1 MSGKPSKRSSKAAQP
16 RKAATESSDQ
26 FSASGKIGEMIADLG
41 DWRGEWL
48 AEIRRIIHEVDL
60 EVVEDWKWRGTP
72 VWSHEGMYANANAFK
87 DKVNSRSSMGPS
99 SPTPIISSTLASAGT
114 SDGR

>member
-1 MSGKPSKRSSKAAQP
+1 MAPKNSSKPAKS
-16 RKAATESSDQ
+16 RKPATESSDD
-26 FSASGKIGEMIADLG
+26 FSASQKIDQLIADLG

-72 VWSHEGMYANANAFK
+72 VWSHEGM
-87 DKVNSRSSMGPS
+87 
-99 SPTPIISSTLASAGT
+99 
-114 SDGR
+114 

>member
-1 MSGKPSKRSSKAAQP
+1 MAGTTSKKSSEAAAL
-16 RKAATESSDQ
+16 RKAATESSGR
-26 FSASGKIGEMIADLG
+26 FSASMKIDEMIADLG
-41 DWRGEWL
+41 DWRGVWL

-87 DKVNSRSSMGPS
+87 DKVNSRSSMVPN
-99 SPTPIISSTLASAGT
+99 SPTPIISSTPASAGT
-114 SDGR
+114 SGGR